1 MKNHNF
7 SMIQALGQVN
17 NEKVKKLSCLLKT
30 SLKKKL
36 LNWPKIVK
44 VLKSLPNVSS
54 VYIKYA
60 VGIIAII

>member
-1 MKNHNF
+1 
-7 SMIQALGQVN
+7 MIQALGQAN

-54 VYIKYA
+54 VYTKYA